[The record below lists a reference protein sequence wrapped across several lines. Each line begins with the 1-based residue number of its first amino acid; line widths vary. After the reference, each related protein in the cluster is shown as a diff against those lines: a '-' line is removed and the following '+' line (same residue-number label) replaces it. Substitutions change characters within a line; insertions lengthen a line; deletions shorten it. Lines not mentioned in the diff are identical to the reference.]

1 MPLPALVPILGSIA
15 GTLAGPG
22 IGAGVASALGL
33 GGTAAGSLIASAAPK
48 AIGAGIASL
57 AGGANVPEAV
67 EQVMQKQPGVGE
79 GQGTAATG
87 SGMFTPPPATTN
99 PAAYSPSTPLQSTPS
114 PQQSMAMGM
123 PPQQQPAGMPPQQ
136 PPMGMGAQQPMGV
149 GAGNPTLSDIL
160 SPRPQPPAASPF
172 GPQMQNQRQSLST
185 GLASVRPQQRP
196 AMGSITR
203 GIV

>member
-1 MPLPALVPILGSIA
+1 
-15 GTLAGPG
+15 
-22 IGAGVASALGL
+22 VASALGL

-99 PAAYSPSTPLQSTPS
+99 PAAYSPSTPLQSAPS
-114 PQQSMAMGM
+114 PQQPMSMGM
-123 PPQQQPAGMPPQQ
+123 APQQQPAGMPPQQ
-136 PPMGMGAQQPMGV
+136 PPMGMGAQQPMGM

>member
-99 PAAYSPSTPLQSTPS
+99 PAAYSPSTPLQSAPS
-114 PQQSMAMGM
+114 PQQPMSMGM
-123 PPQQQPAGMPPQQ
+123 APQQQPAGMPPQQ
-136 PPMGMGAQQPMGV
+136 PPMGMGAQQPMGM

-196 AMGSITR
+196 GMGSITR